1 MDYYNRYKDFIIN
14 GQQTVVPY
22 VSLPSRAT
30 DQQYLYLVGKSRL
43 DKISYEKYGTPYFG
57 WLILTANPQ
66 FGGLESNITDGT
78 VLVVPFP
85 LVSALQDYK
94 SALDTHIFY
103 YGR

>member
-22 VSLPSRAT
+22 VNLPIRAT
-30 DQQYLYLVGKSRL
+30 DQQYLYLLGKSRL
-43 DKISYEKYGTPYFG
+43 DKVSFEKYGTPYFG

-66 FGGLESNITDGT
+66 YGGLESNIPEGAI
-78 VLVVPFP
+78 LRIPFP

-94 SALDTHIFY
+94 SAIDTHIFY